1 MSDESRPRTAGGEFA
16 PISALWK
23 VGHALWLRVGWT
35 TARVAQR
42 SPESSGSFGVRKAT
56 SALRLQSAKSSR
68 SALRSTA
75 VVDQCLLADFG

>member
-56 SALRLQSAKSSR
+56 SALRLQSPEAAVDERLLKGEMLNSNSS
-68 SALRSTA
+68 L
-75 VVDQCLLADFG
+75 